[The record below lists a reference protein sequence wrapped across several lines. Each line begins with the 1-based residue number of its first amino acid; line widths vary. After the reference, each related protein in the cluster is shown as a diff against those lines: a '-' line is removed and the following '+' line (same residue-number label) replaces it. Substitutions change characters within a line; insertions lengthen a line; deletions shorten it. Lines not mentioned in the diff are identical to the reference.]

1 MIFENFFRRLRFLK
15 PDWLL
20 QIYFV
25 RFTLYLVKL
34 HILFK
39 LACHYSSYEK
49 KIHFTRD
56 KNPVLEVNYHLQPL
70 KTYSNSRYVRKL
82 GYVLNS
88 QILNLKILIN
98 SSKSFETLARTW
110 IKNSRTN
117 RNDRNTC
124 SWKEQEVGK
133 SEVGKFLFK
142 LERINWSW
150 KEPREVGK
158 FLLKLKSLAEVE
170 KFRYSSKVDFFQVK
184 FKFSNFISHYPTSV
198 VLSHF
203 SCTF

>member
-1 MIFENFFRRLRFLK
+1 MIFENFFRRFRFLK

-56 KNPVLEVNYHLQPL
+56 KNPVLEVNYHLPAL
-70 KTYSNSRYVRKL
+70 KTYRNPRYVRKL

-88 QILNLKILIN
+88 QILNLKNLKI
-98 SSKSFETLARTW
+98 
-110 IKNSRTN
+110 
-117 RNDRNTC
+117 
-124 SWKEQEVGK
+124 
-133 SEVGKFLFK
+133 LFK
-142 LERINWSW
+142 VFRVRRTHNLNYWTGRIIKIRTVWSH
-150 KEPREVGK
+150 K
-158 FLLKLKSLAEVE
+158 F
-170 KFRYSSKVDFFQVK
+170 
-184 FKFSNFISHYPTSV
+184 
-198 VLSHF
+198 
-203 SCTF
+203 